1 MPQYPVVKIV
11 ATRPYERRVEKLL
24 TPGERRT
31 AEDEIADDP
40 LGWPV
45 IRGTGGARK
54 ARAAREA
61 PGKSG
66 GIRIIYYP
74 WQEADT
80 VVLLLIYGKNE
91 REDIT
96 PAQKQ
101 AVREVLQSL
110 IRGGEPHG
118 ENQTDSRRRTG
129 RSRSGSGSLRS
140 R

>member
-61 PGKSG
+61 PEKAEG
-66 GIRIIYYP
+66 
-74 WQEADT
+74 
-80 VVLLLIYGKNE
+80 YGSS
-91 REDIT
+91 IT
-96 PAQKQ
+96 
-101 AVREVLQSL
+101 
-110 IRGGEPHG
+110 RG
-118 ENQTDSRRRTG
+118 RRRT
-129 RSRSGSGSLRS
+129 RLCFS
-140 R
+140 